1 MRALRR
7 FLVVLMAYLF
17 AAFVGAAA
25 ILAYGFFSSDG
36 RSWDL
41 NEVLFGLLVLV
52 PAASIYAL
60 PVALPVIVLTEL
72 RKLGHWAVF
81 AIAGLVLG
89 ALLTIAFTEVPYQ
102 GPDFKLGV
110 AMAVLSVSGAM
121 TYWLAA
127 WRILPRVDS
136 ASPQRGVAG

>member
-1 MRALRR
+1 MRVLRR
-7 FLVVLMAYLF
+7 FVVVLMAYLS
-17 AAFVGAAA
+17 AAVVSAVA

-36 RSWDL
+36 RGRDL
-41 NEVLFGLLVLV
+41 NEVISGLLVLV

-72 RKLGHWAVF
+72 RKGGHWAVF

-102 GPDFKLGV
+102 GIDFKLG
-110 AMAVLSVSGAM
+110 AGMAVLSISGAM

-127 WRILPRVDS
+127 WRLLPRGDS
-136 ASPQRGVAG
+136 ASPQGRVFG